1 MASAEVPL
9 WALIDYVTGYVMR
22 EGMLC
27 FEGAMDLYAKARLEK
42 HFPEDPA
49 RTAERK
55 ALDTKLSQC
64 EADLVLLLDR
74 EKDYAQHM
82 KNQQAWA
89 GQSQALMK
97 KEKKKL
103 SGDIKKTKQ
112 AINANPVRYVAEC
125 R

>member
-64 EADLVLLLDR
+64 EADLLDR

-82 KNQQAWA
+82 QNKQAWT
-89 GQSQALMK
+89 GQTHALMK
-97 KEKKKL
+97 KQKKKL
-103 SGDIKKTKQ
+103 SDDIKKTKQ